1 MRINTLINNHKTQ
14 FDKFFFDLLKANL
27 NSSIL
32 SKAMIYGSMNG
43 GKRIRPFLV
52 SQAAKIAKAKKTQ
65 YLRVASAIESI
76 HSYSLIHDDLPSMD
90 NDDYRR
96 GKLST
101 HKKFD
106 EATAILA
113 GDALHDF
120 AFQILSSRLTH
131 NNPERRIQLINY
143 LAKSL
148 GHLGLVAGQSLD
160 LLYENKRN
168 NIKKIIKMY
177 KLKTGS
183 LFEFSFSS
191 PFILTNHPKEIIKF
205 YQRYGLLFGLVFQ
218 IIDDLIDETKSFK
231 LIGKTPGK
239 DKKQGKSTLLD
250 LMGKKNVISF
260 CHDEINQFIKKNN
273 NYFKK
278 NLILKELLKFNL
290 TRIK

>member
-1 MRINTLINNHKTQ
+1 MGINTLINNHKTQ

-52 SQAAKIAKAKKTQ
+52 SQAAKIAKAKKSQ
-65 YLRVASAIESI
+65 YLRVASAIEII

-90 NDDYRR
+90 NDDFRR

-131 NNPERRIQLINY
+131 NNSERRIELINY

-148 GHLGLVAGQSLD
+148 GHQGLVAGQSLD

-168 NIKKIIKMY
+168 NLKKIIKMY

-205 YQRYGLLFGLVFQ
+205 YQRYGLLFGLIFQ

-260 CHDEINQFIKKNN
+260 CHDEINKFIKKNN

>member
-1 MRINTLINNHKTQ
+1 MIINTLINNHKTQ
-14 FDKFFFDLLKANL
+14 FDKYFFDLLKANL

-52 SQAAKIAKAKKTQ
+52 SQAAKIAKAKKSQ
-65 YLRVASAIESI
+65 YLRVSSAIEII

-90 NDDYRR
+90 NDDFRR

-120 AFQILSSRLTH
+120 SFQILSSRLTH
-131 NNPERRIQLINY
+131 TNPERRIQLINY

-168 NIKKIIKMY
+168 NIKKIINMY

-205 YQRYGLLFGLVFQ
+205 YQRYGLLFGLIFQ
-218 IIDDLIDETKSFK
+218 IIDDLIDESKSFK

-239 DKKQGKSTLLD
+239 DKKQGKNTLINL
-250 LMGKKNVISF
+250 LGKNNAIKF
-260 CHDEINQFIKKNN
+260 CHEEVSAFIMNN
-273 NYFKK
+273 NYFFKK
-278 NLILKELLKFNL
+278 YKILNDLLIYCLNRTK
-290 TRIK
+290 

>member
-1 MRINTLINNHKTQ
+1 MSINTLINNHKTQ

-52 SQAAKIAKAKKTQ
+52 SQAAKIAKAKKNQ

-90 NDDYRR
+90 NDDFRR

-148 GHLGLVAGQSLD
+148 GHQGLVAGQSLD

-205 YQRYGLLFGLVFQ
+205 YRRYGLFFGLIFQ